1 MYRAE
6 EDIIEILPEITHG
19 QREHIK
25 KGTIDMKY
33 YDKLQRIPL
42 RELWDYRLLKEVSE
56 DNFYEYEEA
65 IDSGAE
71 CVISTSYHYDWED
84 EMNDHGMPK
93 FALILFG
100 VLYEME
106 KGVYD
111 KDQAFEAYWDILDF
125 ETGEYDDLFTPED
138 LVLIKEDIKTVK
150 NFIEQD
156 ATLVKDT
163 IRRRREAQ
171 AE

>member
-1 MYRAE
+1 M
-6 EDIIEILPEITHG
+6 IG
-19 QREHIK
+19 V
-25 KGTIDMKY
+25 KY
-33 YDKLQRIPL
+33 YDKLQRIPIKIE
-42 RELWDYRLLKEVSE
+42 RGYNMIKEICE
-56 DNFYEYEEA
+56 DIFCEYEA
-65 IDSGAE
+65 IVDDPIPYR
-71 CVISTSYHYDWED
+71 VINTSYHYEWEE
-84 EMNDHGMPK
+84 EMNEHGMSK

>member
-1 MYRAE
+1 M
-6 EDIIEILPEITHG
+6 EILPEITHG

-25 KGTIDMKY
+25 KGTIYMKY

-42 RELWDYRLLKEVSE
+42 REPWYYISLREASME
-56 DNFYEYEEA
+56 NFLEYEGMLDDTEINGILNA
-65 IDSGAE
+65 
-71 CVISTSYHYDWED
+71 SYHYDWEND
-84 EMNDHGMPK
+84 MNKHGMMK
-93 FALILFG
+93 FAVILFG